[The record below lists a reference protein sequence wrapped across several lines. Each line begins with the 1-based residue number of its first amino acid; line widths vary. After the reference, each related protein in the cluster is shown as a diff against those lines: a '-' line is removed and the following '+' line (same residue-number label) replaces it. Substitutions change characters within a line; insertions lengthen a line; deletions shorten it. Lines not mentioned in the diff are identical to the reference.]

1 MSYKHLKNFYLFGSK
16 VNSNLIRIASCNM
29 AD

>member
-1 MSYKHLKNFYLFGSK
+1 LFGSK
-16 VNSNLIRIASCNM
+16 VNPNLISIASCNM